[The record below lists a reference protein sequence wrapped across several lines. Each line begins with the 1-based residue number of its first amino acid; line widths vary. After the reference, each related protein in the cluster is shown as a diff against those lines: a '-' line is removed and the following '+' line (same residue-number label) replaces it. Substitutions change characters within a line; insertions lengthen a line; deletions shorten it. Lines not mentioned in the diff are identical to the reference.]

1 MEHAG
6 GPFNKGRAR
15 RAGEN
20 VVTRNDFEK
29 NEPDCLVQELWT
41 VSVAAVGMLCRFGPV
56 KIKLLD

>member
-1 MEHAG
+1 MQA
-6 GPFNKGRAR
+6 GRAR